1 MEFSDKLKTLRL
13 QANLTQNE
21 LANELS
27 VSRQAISNYEQGRS
41 YPSIDILLGMSKLFN
56 QSLDELLE
64 SGAKKRY
71 MKQLL
76 IVSLVIFVSIIVSII
91 SICIISFR
99 NNLTVFN
106 LVFSIIIYL
115 VPFICLIIYL
125 IFHYKPPKKINKTY
139 GYRSKSSMKN
149 QLMWDYAQAYFS
161 LIYVKISIILFI
173 LNVLFSIITIFLNVY
188 TYAIFGCIFFVF
200 QLLWLPI
207 PIYFVEKKLK
217 FFCKKGGNN

>member
-99 NNLTVFN
+99 NNLTAFN

-139 GYRSKSSMKN
+139 GYRSKLSMKN

-217 FFCKKGGNN
+217 SFYKKGGNN

>member
-1 MEFSDKLKTLRL
+1 MSFFFVFFVGFSF
-13 QANLTQNE
+13 
-21 LANELS
+21 
-27 VSRQAISNYEQGRS
+27 
-41 YPSIDILLGMSKLFN
+41 LFN

-99 NNLTVFN
+99 NNLTAFN

-139 GYRSKSSMKN
+139 GYRSKLSMKN

>member
-99 NNLTVFN
+99 NNLTAFN

-139 GYRSKSSMKN
+139 GYRSKLSMKN

-207 PIYFVEKKLK
+207 PIYFVEEKLK

>member
-99 NNLTVFN
+99 NNLTAFN

-139 GYRSKSSMKN
+139 GYRSKLSMKN

>member
-1 MEFSDKLKTLRL
+1 MVEFSDKLKTLRL

-21 LANELS
+21 LADELS
-27 VSRQAISNYEQGRS
+27 ISRQAISNYEQGRS
-41 YPSIDILLGMSKLFN
+41 YPSIDILLAMSKLFN

-76 IVSLVIFVSIIVSII
+76 IASLVIYISIITSLI
-91 SICIISFR
+91 SICIIAFR
-99 NNLTVFN
+99 DNLSVFN
-106 LVFSIIIYL
+106 LVFSVAMYL
-115 VPFICLIIYL
+115 VPFFCLIMYL

-139 GYRSKSSMKN
+139 GYRSKLSMKN

-161 LIYVKISIILFI
+161 LIYVKIAIILFG
-173 LNVLFSIITIFLNVY
+173 LNVLFSIITIFLNTSIYFV
-188 TYAIFGCIFFVF
+188 FSCIFLGF

-217 FFCKKGGNN
+217 SF